1 MKRNVKSS
9 ISLFIFTLSLT
20 NKAIVKF
27 SFKKPEEVKK
37 KILIVED
44 EPMSI
49 MVIKKILA
57 PYQFQLVIAVNGLD
71 AVEKFEKQKADLVIM
86 DLYMPE
92 MDGFEA
98 SKRIKSISI
107 DTPIIVISTTDIPED
122 ELKKDI
128 GIDYLLKKP
137 LNIKKFQD
145 FIHMLLLA

>member
-1 MKRNVKSS
+1 MR
-9 ISLFIFTLSLT
+9 FIIYIYVIPLT
-20 NKAIVKF
+20 NKPIVKF
-27 SFKKPEEVKK
+27 SFKKTEEVKK

-71 AVEKFEKQKADLVIM
+71 GVQKFQKEKVDLVVM

-98 SKRIKSISI
+98 SKRIKAISS